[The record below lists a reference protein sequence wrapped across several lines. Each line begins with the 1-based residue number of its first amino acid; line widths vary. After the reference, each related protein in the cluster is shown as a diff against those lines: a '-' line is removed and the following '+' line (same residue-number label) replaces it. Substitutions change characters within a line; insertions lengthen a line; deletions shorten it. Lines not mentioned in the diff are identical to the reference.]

1 VARITKARLR
11 SNAAADQF
19 APEDLD
25 AFLARLLDGAKPA
38 ASVRAGQ
45 VSIPDAAK
53 MACCGSIEI
62 VQLVLDRK
70 LNRKWRLAGERGY
83 MSLLLDLEEVRAL
96 VRGPD
101 HGGLTGHAISDRLRV
116 ADRVAAA
123 LIKYKL
129 LRSITVVNPINRCP
143 TVVVPAQEV
152 ERFEREFVSLFALA
166 RLRRLHFMA
175 VKKELQHAGV
185 EPVFNPKKIGATFYR
200 RASLSGQAA

>member
-1 VARITKARLR
+1 
-11 SNAAADQF
+11 
-19 APEDLD
+19 LD

-38 ASVRAGQ
+38 SSVRRGQ

-53 MACCGSIEI
+53 MACCGSIEV
-62 VQLVLDRK
+62 VQLVLDGK
-70 LNRKWRLAGERGY
+70 LKRKWKLGSKRGY

-116 ADRVAAA
+116 ADCVAAA
-123 LIKYKL
+123 LIKHGQLK
-129 LRSITVVNPINRCP
+129 SITVINPINRCP
-143 TVVVPAQEV
+143 TVVVPAHEV

-166 RLRRLHFMA
+166 RQRGRHFMA

-185 EPVFNPKKIGATFYR
+185 EPVFNPRKIGATFYR
-200 RASLSGQAA
+200 RGES